1 MIKNILKKIL
11 IGLLFVFPL
20 FFTQYSYSSDMVLK
34 GGVKK
39 VPNGFFGSWRVKSV
53 RISTDAPAIFKE
65 KGLDLWNLS
74 KDFDVIR
81 LSNPFSG
88 ASAQITIQ
96 NVHNGN
102 VEFVK
107 SGKNGNKILTDKV
120 SISIKGDRF
129 EGYDALKLETI
140 SDVDGRV
147 VKTETAKYLV
157 VGERIAGQ
165 DVE

>member
-1 MIKNILKKIL
+1 MFKSIFKIFLIL
-11 IGLLFVFPL
+11 LLCVVPC
-20 FFTQYSYSSDMVLK
+20 FFAQYSYSSDMVLK
-34 GGVKK
+34 GSVEK

-53 RISTDAPAIFKE
+53 RVSTDSPATFKE
-65 KGLDLWNLS
+65 RGLDLWNIS
-74 KDFDVIR
+74 QEFDVIK

-102 VEFVK
+102 VEFSK
-107 SGKNGNKILTDKV
+107 SGKNGSKLLSDTV
-120 SISIKGDRF
+120 TISIKGDRF
-129 EGYDALKLETI
+129 EGYDVLKLDTL

-147 VKTETAKYLV
+147 MKTETAKYLV
-157 VGERIAGQ
+157 IGERIAGQ

>member
-11 IGLLFVFPL
+11 IGLLLVFPL

-34 GGVKK
+34 GGVEK

-53 RISTDAPAIFKE
+53 RISTDSPTIFKE

-120 SISIKGDRF
+120 SISIRGDRF

-157 VGERIAGQ
+157 TGERIAGQ